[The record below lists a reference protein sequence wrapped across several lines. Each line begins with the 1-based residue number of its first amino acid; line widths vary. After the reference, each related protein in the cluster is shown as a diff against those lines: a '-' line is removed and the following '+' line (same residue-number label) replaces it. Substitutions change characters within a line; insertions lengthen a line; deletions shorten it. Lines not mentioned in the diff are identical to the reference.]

1 LRERFVEMLDE
12 LIALG
17 EQVGEP
23 QRAAA

>member
-12 LIALG
+12 LIALA